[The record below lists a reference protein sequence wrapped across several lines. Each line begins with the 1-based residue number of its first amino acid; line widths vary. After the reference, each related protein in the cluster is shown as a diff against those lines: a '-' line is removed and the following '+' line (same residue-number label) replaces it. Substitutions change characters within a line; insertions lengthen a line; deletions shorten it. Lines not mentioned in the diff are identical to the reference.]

1 MPSRFSCGL
10 PLVLTKMLIYE
21 TERLTIAYTPIAGPP
36 DVETAYL
43 ARSSSPIGAAR
54 GNTCSSGRGV
64 ITKWGERFTMRRHA
78 HERPSGESRNDM
90 ESWLHREYARG
101 VLDRR
106 AAIR

>member
-1 MPSRFSCGL
+1 
-10 PLVLTKMLIYE
+10 MLRPRIWPDHRHQL
-21 TERLTIAYTPIAGPP
+21 ERRVGTPAQAS
-36 DVETAYL
+36 E
-43 ARSSSPIGAAR
+43 
-54 GNTCSSGRGV
+54 GV